1 MDRVPTALAA
11 KMRWITLVIAG
22 LTFWGKVT
30 ICNCFDYEEPD
41 YDYYEEER
49 AEPIDYKDPCKAAAF
64 WGDIALDEED
74 LRMFQ
79 IDRTIDLTQHS
90 HSHPRQGHTSGGL
103 EELETSKKRGS
114 LYLLL
119 ERIRRFGLDFLPK
132 NTTKAAASPKSQTGK
147 VGKTGSVVKS
157 RFTRAATS
165 RAERIWPGGV
175 IPYII
180 GGNFTGTQRAMF
192 KQAMRHWEKQT
203 CVSFIEKTDEESY
216 IVFTYRPCG
225 CCSYVGRRGNG
236 PQAIS
241 IGKNCDKF
249 GIVVHELGHV
259 IGFWHEHTRPDR
271 DDHVTIIRDNIQP
284 GQEYNFLKMEPGEVN
299 SLGEPYDFDSI
310 MHYARNTFSRGM
322 FLDTILPSR
331 DENGVRPAIG
341 QRTRLSKG
349 DIAQARK
356 LYRCPG
362 TGTF

>member
-1 MDRVPTALAA
+1 
-11 KMRWITLVIAG
+11 G
-22 LTFWGKVT
+22 LG
-30 ICNCFDYEEPD
+30 E
-41 YDYYEEER
+41 
-49 AEPIDYKDPCKAAAF
+49 
-64 WGDIALDEED
+64 
-74 LRMFQ
+74 
-79 IDRTIDLTQHS
+79 H
-90 HSHPRQGHTSGGL
+90 
-103 EELETSKKRGS
+103 ETVKRGS

-119 ERIRRFGLDFLPK
+119 ERIRRFGFDYIPK
-132 NTTKAAASPKSQTGK
+132 NESKGAASSKTQTWKGGNPSESAK
-147 VGKTGSVVKS
+147 NRVP
-157 RFTRAATS
+157 RAATS

-175 IPYII
+175 IPYVI
-180 GGNFTGTQRAMF
+180 GGNFTGSQRAMF

-203 CVSFIEKTDEESY
+203 CVTFIEKTDEESY

-310 MHYARNTFSRGM
+310 MHYARNTFSR
-322 FLDTILPSR
+322 
-331 DENGVRPAIG
+331 
-341 QRTRLSKG
+341 
-349 DIAQARK
+349 
-356 LYRCPG
+356 
-362 TGTF
+362 

>member
-1 MDRVPTALAA
+1 MDLVPAVVAV
-11 KMRWITLVIAG
+11 KMRWITLLVVG
-22 LTFWGKVT
+22 LTIWT
-30 ICNCFDYEEPD
+30 TLSHCFDYEEPSF
-41 YDYYEEER
+41 DYYGDEDR
-49 AEPIDYKDPCKAAAF
+49 TDNIDYKDPCKAAAF

-79 IDRTIDLTQHS
+79 IDRTIDVTQHTHTHT
-90 HSHPRQGHTSGGL
+90 HSRQGHTT
-103 EELETSKKRGS
+103 EEHVISKKKGS
-114 LYLLL
+114 LSLLL
-119 ERIRRFGLDFLPK
+119 DRIRRFGFDYRPK
-132 NTTKAAASPKSQTGK
+132 NSSQESASGPKTQTGK
-147 VGKTGSVVKS
+147 TAAGKTGKARKAVKSGNTVKPGSVGKTGNAWNVVVKN
-157 RFTRAATS
+157 RVPRAATS

-180 GGNFTGTQRAMF
+180 GGNFTGSQRAMF
-192 KQAMRHWEKQT
+192 KQAMRHWEKLT
-203 CVSFIEKTDEESY
+203 CVTFIEKTEEESY

-310 MHYARNTFSRGM
+310 MHYARNTFSR
-322 FLDTILPSR
+322 
-331 DENGVRPAIG
+331 
-341 QRTRLSKG
+341 
-349 DIAQARK
+349 
-356 LYRCPG
+356 
-362 TGTF
+362 